1 MSAARGARQRHPHD
15 PAGLPARPRAP
26 YRRGR
31 RLSAAVAVVGVLTAA
46 TTLTGCE
53 EEDKRAGCAWTKTQ
67 APTAAAGSTVV
78 LVDGSASVHVKK
90 AGARG
95 PDYGL
100 TINDL
105 LDKKDEQGETVSI
118 GTFGGPAG
126 DVVWTV
132 QDRPGDWK
140 ESNDNPR
147 NQELN
152 RQAANDC
159 LRDDLATA
167 QRTPPVDGG
176 TDVLAALTAGAELLS
191 GAEGE
196 RRLLVLSDGLSTA
209 GCADLRGARFG
220 SPQDIKSIVSV
231 CDAQGE
237 FSELPPLSGVK
248 VTFVGL
254 GHSAG
259 GQPSADPT
267 QRRWLRKLWTTLCER
282 AGGSCDVR
290 DASVMADSPA
300 PARPGSPGE
309 PVVRYGNSRSRTI
322 TLPGAA
328 LFDTDSP
335 RLRQAAVPTLADVA
349 ATARTTPALDRVVV
363 SGYVDPRGGTGND
376 RELSQDRADAVR
388 EVLVDHGVPA
398 SRVTAQGRG
407 RSPGCPE
414 AEDKAAEDMTREQR
428 LQCDR
433 RVDIEIIRK

>member
-1 MSAARGARQRHPHD
+1 MSAARAARRQRQPE
-15 PAGLPARPRAP
+15 ASGLPARRRAP

-31 RLSAAVAVVGVLTAA
+31 RLSAAVAVLGVLTAA
-46 TTLTGCE
+46 TVLTGCE
-53 EEDKRAGCAWTKTQ
+53 DEDERAGCAWTKTQ
-67 APTAAAGSTVV
+67 APTAEAGSTVV
-78 LVDGSASVHVKK
+78 LVDGSASVHVEK
-90 AGARG
+90 AGSRG
-95 PDYGL
+95 PDYGR
-100 TINDL
+100 TVDEL
-105 LDKKDEQGETVSI
+105 LDKDDEQGETVSI
-118 GTFGGPAG
+118 GTFGGSSG

-132 QDRPGDWK
+132 QERPGDWQD
-140 ESNDNPR
+140 SNDNPR

-152 RQAANDC
+152 RQAANGC

-167 QRTPPVDGG
+167 QRTRPVDGG
-176 TDVLAALTAGAELLS
+176 TDVLAALAAGAEMLS

-196 RRLLVLSDGLSTA
+196 RHLLVLSDGLSTT

-220 SPQDIKSIVSV
+220 SAQDIKSIVSV
-231 CDAQGE
+231 CGARGE
-237 FSELPPLSGVK
+237 FSELPRLSGVK

-259 GQPSADPT
+259 GQPSADT
-267 QRRWLRKLWTTLCER
+267 AQRVWLRKLWTTLCER
-282 AGGSCDVR
+282 AGGTCDAE
-290 DASVMADSPA
+290 DASVMAESPA

-309 PVVRYGNSRSRTI
+309 PVVHYGDSRSRTI

-335 RLRQAAVPTLADVA
+335 RLRRAAVPTLADVA
-349 ATARTTPALDRVVV
+349 ATARTTPSLDRVVV
-363 SGYVDPRGGTGND
+363 NGYVDPRGGSGND

-388 EVLVDHGVPA
+388 KVLVDHGVPA
-398 SRVTAQGRG
+398 SRVTAHGLG

-414 AEDKAAEDMTREQR
+414 SEGKAAGAMTREQR

>member
-1 MSAARGARQRHPHD
+1 MSAARAARWGRRHD
-15 PAGLPARPRAP
+15 PSGLPARTRAP

-31 RLSAAVAVVGVLTAA
+31 RLSAAVAVVGVLTA
-46 TTLTGCE
+46 TTLLTGCE
-53 EEDKRAGCAWTKTQ
+53 EEDKRAGCAWTETQ
-67 APTAAAGSTVV
+67 APTAEAGSTVV

-95 PDYGL
+95 PDYGQ
-100 TINDL
+100 TIGEL
-105 LDKKDEQGETVSI
+105 LDEEDEQGETVSI
-118 GTFGGPAG
+118 GTFGGAKG

-132 QDRPGDWK
+132 QEQPGDWK
-140 ESNDNPR
+140 KSNENPH

-152 RQAANDC
+152 RRAANGC

-167 QRTPPVDGG
+167 QRTRPVDGG
-176 TDVLAALTAGAELLS
+176 TDVLAALSAGAEML
-191 GAEGE
+191 GDAEGE
-196 RRLLVLSDGLSTA
+196 RRLLVLSDGLSTT
-209 GCADLRGARFG
+209 GCADLRGVRFG
-220 SPQDIKSIVSV
+220 SAQDIKSVVSV
-231 CDAQGE
+231 CGAQGE
-237 FSELPPLSGVK
+237 FSELPRLSGVK

-259 GQPSADPT
+259 GQPSADAA
-267 QRRWLRKLWTTLCER
+267 QRAWLRKLWTTLCER
-282 AGGSCDVR
+282 AGGTCDAE
-290 DASVMADSPA
+290 DASVMAESPA
-300 PARPGSPGE
+300 PAPPGSPGE

-335 RLRQAAVPTLADVA
+335 RLRPTAVPTLADVA
-349 ATARTTPALDRVVV
+349 ATASTTPSLDRVVV
-363 SGYVDPRGGTGND
+363 NGYVDPRGGTGND

-398 SRVTAQGRG
+398 SRVTAHGRG

-414 AEDKAAEDMTREQR
+414 TEEKAVEDMTRAQR

>member
-1 MSAARGARQRHPHD
+1 MSAA
-15 PAGLPARPRAP
+15 
-26 YRRGR
+26 R

-46 TTLTGCE
+46 TLLTGCE
-53 EEDKRAGCAWTKTQ
+53 EEDERAGCAWTKTQ
-67 APTAAAGSTVV
+67 APTAEAGNTVV
-78 LVDGSASVHVKK
+78 LVDGSASVRVKK

-95 PDYGL
+95 PDYGG
-100 TINDL
+100 TADEL
-105 LDKKDEQGETVSI
+105 LDKEDEQGETVSI

-132 QDRPGDWK
+132 RERPGDWK

-159 LRDDLATA
+159 LREDLATA
-167 QRTPPVDGG
+167 QRERPVDGG
-176 TDVLAALTAGAELLS
+176 TDVLAALAAGAETLS
-191 GAEGE
+191 DTKGDKH
-196 RRLLVLSDGLSTA
+196 LLVLSDGLSTT

-231 CDAQGE
+231 CAARGE
-237 FSELPPLSGVK
+237 FSELPRLSGVK

-259 GQPSADPT
+259 GQPSADRA
-267 QRRWLRKLWTTLCER
+267 QREWLRKLWTTLCER
-282 AGGSCDVR
+282 AGGTCEAEDS
-290 DASVMADSPA
+290 SVMAKSPA

-309 PVVRYGNSRSRTI
+309 PVVRYGDSRSRTI

-328 LFDTDSP
+328 LFDPNSP
-335 RLRQAAVPTLADVA
+335 RVRRGAVPTLADVA
-349 ATARTTPALDRVVV
+349 ATARTTPSLDRVVV
-363 SGYVDPRGGTGND
+363 NGYVDPRGGSGND
-376 RELSQDRADAVR
+376 RELSQGRAEAVR
-388 EVLVDHGVPA
+388 EVLVDHGVAA
-398 SRVTAQGRG
+398 SRVTAHGRG

-414 AEDKAAEDMTREQR
+414 TEETAAVDMTREQR
-428 LQCDR
+428 WQCDR

>member
-1 MSAARGARQRHPHD
+1 MSAARGQRQPE
-15 PAGLPARPRAP
+15 ASGLPARRLAP

-31 RLSAAVAVVGVLTAA
+31 RLSAAVAVLGVLTAA
-46 TTLTGCE
+46 TVLTGCE
-53 EEDKRAGCAWTKTQ
+53 DEDERAGCAWTKTQ
-67 APTAAAGSTVV
+67 APTAEAGSTVV

-90 AGARG
+90 AGSRG
-95 PDYGL
+95 PDYGR
-100 TINDL
+100 TVDEL
-105 LDKKDEQGETVSI
+105 LDKDDEQGETVSI
-118 GTFGGPAG
+118 GTFGGGSG

-132 QDRPGDWK
+132 QERPGDWQ

-152 RQAANDC
+152 RQAANGC

-167 QRTPPVDGG
+167 QRTRPVDGG
-176 TDVLAALTAGAELLS
+176 TDVLAALAAGAEMLS

-196 RRLLVLSDGLSTA
+196 RHLLVLSDGLSTT

-231 CDAQGE
+231 CGARGE
-237 FSELPPLSGVK
+237 FSELPRLSGVK

-259 GQPSADPT
+259 GQPSADT
-267 QRRWLRKLWTTLCER
+267 AQRRWLRELWTTLCER
-282 AGGSCDVR
+282 AGGTCEAE
-290 DASVMADSPA
+290 DASVMAESPA

-309 PVVRYGNSRSRTI
+309 PVVHYGDSRSRTI

-335 RLRQAAVPTLADVA
+335 KLRPAAVPTLSDVA
-349 ATARTTPALDRVVV
+349 ATARTTPSLDRVVV
-363 SGYVDPRGGTGND
+363 NGYVDPRGGSGND

-388 EVLVDHGVPA
+388 RVLVDHGVPA
-398 SRVTAQGRG
+398 SRVTAHGRG

-414 AEDKAAEDMTREQR
+414 TEGKAPGDMTREQR